1 MNKAENP
8 EYYAK
13 IVDGEVKYVKKHK
26 KTAFDVVLYIF
37 FGLFGLLCIFPVV
50 YLLLLSFASKAD
62 YLQAGTSTVILRL
75 IRRKSLAP
83 STISVSESLLMI

>member
-37 FGLFGLLCIFPVV
+37 FGLFGLLGKCHTAGHHHHRGHHYNCLFH
-50 YLLLLSFASKAD
+50 SFKN
-62 YLQAGTSTVILRL
+62 
-75 IRRKSLAP
+75 
-83 STISVSESLLMI
+83 

>member
-37 FGLFGLLCIFPVV
+37 FGLFGLLGERHAAGHQHHRGHHYNCLFH
-50 YLLLLSFASKAD
+50 SFKN
-62 YLQAGTSTVILRL
+62 
-75 IRRKSLAP
+75 
-83 STISVSESLLMI
+83 